1 MQYFKPFETVLSSI
15 EEDEYVLYVQEILLK
30 DIEDEYETWHCM
42 FTTKRFIICKEN
54 KEKIIIN
61 RKQLNYE
68 NIKNFKLK
76 KNKRFKKSN
85 LPSIKVYIV
94 EKTSS
99 GVNNALKKTISSKS
113 AHDLT
118 DNEELDS
125 RPKIIFSFKDN
136 ELKEKFYGKM
146 CDVIRD
152 KSYLKEA
159 NNYTDICDI
168 YWNLNT
174 IIFRQNIYNEYLLI
188 RDKSVEEFK
197 FSNTILLNQIKQI
210 ININSTNNNLYA
222 YKL

>member
-1 MQYFKPFETVLSSI
+1 MQYFQPFETALSSI
-15 EEDEYVLYVQEILLK
+15 EDNEFVLYLQEILLK
-30 DIEDEYETWHCM
+30 GLEEESETWYCM

-54 KEKIIIN
+54 NDKVIIN

-85 LPSIKVYIV
+85 LPSIKVYITQKN
-94 EKTSS
+94 EKQKTK
-99 GVNNALKKTISSKS
+99 NNLTIIK
-113 AHDLT
+113 
-118 DNEELDS
+118 DNDESENN
-125 RPKIIFSFKDN
+125 RPKIIISFKNN
-136 ELKEKFYGKM
+136 ELKDKFYDQM
-146 CDVIRD
+146 NEIIRD
-152 KSYLKEA
+152 KSYS
-159 NNYTDICDI
+159 NNTEIDQI
-168 YWNLNT
+168 YYNLNT
-174 IIFRQNIYNEYLLI
+174 IIERQNAYNEYLLI